1 LTKILGLI
9 RRGRCHSNQTADQDC
24 QELLTDPFVTLQA
37 QLHIRLTFEIARI
50 LNGDRPTVLVAA

>member
-1 LTKILGLI
+1 
-9 RRGRCHSNQTADQDC
+9 
-24 QELLTDPFVTLQA
+24 LLTDPFVTLQA